1 MANIYNENSI
11 ITLNYREAARQ
22 TPNEQILIFW

>member
-1 MANIYNENSI
+1 MANVYNENSI

-22 TPNEQILIFW
+22 SFRGQILIFR